1 MITEQKHPQE
11 FAQQELLPAPGA
23 NVNSNA
29 LELLVQQNSLLMS
42 QLQLL
47 HSQLNSH
54 MELPLK
60 AALERKRLKV
70 MAACPAIGKDL
81 LVQFKTGGEY
91 TTTDT
96 NVVKNALK
104 PLLDA
109 NLFAYQCTPISHTVT
124 PQQNGSHL
132 YKVALRFTVTDCE
145 TGYCE
150 IVPGEWYGIWIGSL
164 DKGYASAI
172 TNGIGKFLISYFN
185 IACFDR
191 PEETATDTNGN
202 AITIRER
209 NKKQQPAAAATSTT
223 DAQPTKSEL
232 DYGKSKAIFSA
243 IKNAQDVKQRY
254 EELLK
259 DKQQQLDKTALKR
272 AFIERY
278 YQLEDLDLSDENQL
292 KFISEN
298 WKGTLYAPSGKQ
310 QNFRIYVLDAE
321 VAIRN
326 QQTVENL
333 KKLAQFKTEK

>member
-1 MITEQKHPQE
+1 MITEQKNQDLALQE
-11 FAQQELLPAPGA
+11 ILPAPGA
-23 NVNSNA
+23 TVGGNA

-54 MELPLK
+54 LELPLK

-70 MAACPAIGKDL
+70 MASCPAIGKDL

-109 NLFAYQCTPISHTVT
+109 NLFAYQCTPITHTVT
-124 PQQNGSHL
+124 AQQNGSHL

-209 NKKQQPAAAATSTT
+209 SKKQQPAAAGSGG
-223 DAQPTKSEL
+223 DAQQPTKAEL
-232 DYGKSKAIFSA
+232 DYGKTKAIFSA
-243 IKNAQDVKQRY
+243 IKNAQDVKKKY
-254 EELLK
+254 EDLLM
-259 DKQQQLDKTALKR
+259 DKQQQLYKSSLKR

-278 YQLEDLDLSDENQL
+278 YQLQDLDLSDENQL
-292 KFISEN
+292 KFITDN

-321 VAIRN
+321 IAIRN

-333 KKLAQFKTEK
+333 KKLEQFKTEK

>member
-1 MITEQKHPQE
+1 MITEQKHQDLAPQE
-11 FAQQELLPAPGA
+11 LPPAQG
-23 NVNSNA
+23 VTVGSNA

-42 QLQLL
+42 QLQML

-54 MELPLK
+54 LELPLK

-81 LVQFKTGGEY
+81 LVQFRTGGEY

-124 PQQNGSHL
+124 PQQSGSSL

-145 TGYCE
+145 TGYSE

-164 DKGYASAI
+164 DKAYASAI

-191 PEETATDTNGN
+191 PEETATDATGN

-209 NKKQQPAAAATSTT
+209 NGRKQQPAASAGSGA
-223 DAQPTKSEL
+223 DAMPTKAEL
-232 DYGKSKAIFSA
+232 DLQKSKAIFSA
-243 IKNAQDVKQRY
+243 IKTAAEVKTKY
-254 EELLK
+254 EQLLK
-259 DKQQQLDKTALKR
+259 DKQQQLDKASLKR

-278 YQLEDLDLSDENQL
+278 YQLEDLDLSDENQH
-292 KFISEN
+292 KFITEN
-298 WKGTLYAPSGKQ
+298 WKGTLYAPTGKQ
-310 QNFRIYVLDAE
+310 QHYRIYVLDAE
-321 VAIRN
+321 IAIRD
-326 QQTVENL
+326 THTAENL
-333 KKLAQFKTEK
+333 QKLAQFKMVK